1 MAAVERNSRR
11 TDNPVRSRTTIEHLF
26 SQKRATDN
34 DVHRSYGFTRVRA
47 RSKGVCGSPRLA
59 ATDKFAAVKLAAVTA
74 PGVLTSR
81 EAKVSLVEPRSSI
94 LEDQPPCSTSPT
106 LLIGLPRSWNHRTP
120 SPDRRTTLAANW
132 TLSNA
137 VRAADSRRDSRH
149 SDERLRPSPA
159 FEQVTDHRTAAAS
172 IIATSNRTR
181 RPQRVLYE
189 EGNARQCDAAGRK
202 PHRDH

>member
-11 TDNPVRSRTTIEHLF
+11 PDNPVRSRTTIEQLF
-26 SQKRATDN
+26 SQKRTADN
-34 DVHRSYGFTRVRA
+34 DVRHSYGFTRVRA

-59 ATDKFAAVKLAAVTA
+59 ATDKFAAITA
-74 PGVLTSR
+74 PGVFTSR

-106 LLIGLPRSWNHRTP
+106 LLIGPPRSWNYRTP
-120 SPDRRTTLAANW
+120 DPNRRTTLAANW

-159 FEQVTDHRTAAAS
+159 FEQVTDHCTATAP
-172 IIATSNRTR
+172 IHDTSSRTR

>member
-1 MAAVERNSRR
+1 MRFSWIGQFRLIANDHR
-11 TDNPVRSRTTIEHLF
+11 TLF

-34 DVHRSYGFTRVRA
+34 DVRRSYGFTRVRA

-59 ATDKFAAVKLAAVTA
+59 ATDKFAAITA

-81 EAKVSLVEPRSSI
+81 ETKVSLVEPWSSI
-94 LEDQPPCSTSPT
+94 LEDPSPCSTSPT
-106 LLIGLPRSWNHRTP
+106 LLIGPPRSWNHQTP
-120 SPDRRTTLAANW
+120 DPNRRTSLAANW

-159 FEQVTDHRTAAAS
+159 FEQVTDLRTATAS
-172 IIATSNRTR
+172 IIATSSRTR

-202 PHRDH
+202 PHRHH

>member
-1 MAAVERNSRR
+1 M
-11 TDNPVRSRTTIEHLF
+11 TIEQLF

-59 ATDKFAAVKLAAVTA
+59 ATDKFAAITA

-94 LEDQPPCSTSPT
+94 LEDQPPCLTSPT
-106 LLIGLPRSWNHRTP
+106 LLIGPPRSWNHRTP
-120 SPDRRTTLAANW
+120 DPDRRTTLAANW

-149 SDERLRPSPA
+149 SDERSRPSPA
-159 FEQVTDHRTAAAS
+159 FEQVADHRTATAS
-172 IIATSNRTR
+172 IIATSSRTR

-202 PHRDH
+202 SHRHH

>member
-11 TDNPVRSRTTIEHLF
+11 PDNPVRSRTTIEQLF

-34 DVHRSYGFTRVRA
+34 DVCRSYGFTRVRA

-59 ATDKFAAVKLAAVTA
+59 ATDKFAAITA
-74 PGVLTSR
+74 PGVFTSR

-94 LEDQPPCSTSPT
+94 LEDPSPCSTSPT
-106 LLIGLPRSWNHRTP
+106 LLIGPPRSASHRTP
-120 SPDRRTTLAANW
+120 DPDRRTKLAANW

-137 VRAADSRRDSRH
+137 VRAADSRRVSRH

-159 FEQVTDHRTAAAS
+159 FEQVTDHCTATAP
-172 IIATSNRTR
+172 IHDTSSRTR